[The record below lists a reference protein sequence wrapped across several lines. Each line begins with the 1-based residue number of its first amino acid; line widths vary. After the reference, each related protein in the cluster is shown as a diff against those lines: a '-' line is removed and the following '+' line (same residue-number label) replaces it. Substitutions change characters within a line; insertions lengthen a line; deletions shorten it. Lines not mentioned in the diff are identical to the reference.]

1 MKINFEN
8 VFKMVPLIITA
19 VTAVEKLVTDKKGDA
34 KKEAAVDM
42 VRTLLPLIEGTIG
55 KDLLDDTQ
63 VQTAVR
69 NAIDAIV
76 ALENTVDAVK
86 KAKLAPAA

>member
-1 MKINFEN
+1 MNIFQN
-8 VFKMVPLIITA
+8 VVKMIPLIITA
-19 VTAVEKLVTDKKGDA
+19 VTAVEKLVTDKKG
-34 KKEAAVDM
+34 KEKQDAAVDM

-55 KDLLDDTQ
+55 KDLLDDVQ

-69 NAIDAIV
+69 SAIDAIV
-76 ALENTVDAVK
+76 ALEKTVESVK